1 MFDFQATL
9 KWVTAVLTDPGNAA
23 AAYRETVPGWQ
34 QSFLQLP
41 LPLYVGAYVIA
52 GIVALIT
59 GGTFMYGGI
68 SFGVFIFALLW
79 GLAWTFVIA
88 FIFDFLAGTFGGKRN
103 FDAAYAVVALAI
115 VPSAA
120 GTAISPLPW
129 IGWLISLAASIYS
142 LMLAYRFL
150 PLYLEIP
157 EASRVKHFAV
167 SIIAAIVV
175 NLFVSLTVGSMFAPS
190 LMQNTAFD
198 GSGESTSTGILG
210 GFERQANVVDA
221 ATKDVY
227 DPPSNGEVSGK
238 QMQAYVDV
246 LRKTQALRERLGESM
261 KGMEDKEPSLSDVF
275 SGVGGAVRLGTAE
288 MEVVKTAGGNWAE
301 HQWVKGQLETA
312 RIQQDLNDTTQHN
325 YELFLEY
332 QDEIERYD

>member
-9 KWVTAVLTDPGNAA
+9 KWVTAVLSDPDSAA
-23 AAYRETVPGWQ
+23 AAYREAGPGWQ

-52 GIVALIT
+52 GIVALAT
-59 GGTFMYGGI
+59 GGSFMYGGL
-68 SFGVFIFALLW
+68 SFGMFVFALAW
-79 GLAWTFVIA
+79 GLAWTFVVA
-88 FIFDFLAGTFGGKRN
+88 FIFDFLAGTFEGKRN

-120 GTAISPLPW
+120 GTALSPLPW
-129 IGWLISLAASIYS
+129 IGWLIGLAASIYS

-157 EASRVKHFAV
+157 ETSRVKHFAV
-167 SIIAAIVV
+167 SIVAAIVV
-175 NLFVSLTVGSMFAPS
+175 NLFVSLTIGSMFAPS
-190 LMQNTAFD
+190 LMRNASFD
-198 GSGESTSTGILG
+198 GSGESIGGGMLG

-221 ATKDVY
+221 ASKDTY
-227 DPPSNGEVSGK
+227 DPPSDGEISGK
-238 QMQAYVDV
+238 QLEAYVDV
-246 LRKTQALRERLGESM
+246 LRKTKALRERLSESM
-261 KGMEDKEPSLSDVF
+261 KGMEEKEPSLTDVF

-288 MEVVKTAGGNWAE
+288 MEVVKTGGGNWAE
-301 HQWVKGQLETA
+301 HQWVRSQLETA
-312 RIQQDLNDTTQHN
+312 RIQQDLNDATKHN

-332 QDEIERYD
+332 QDEIEQFE